1 MHGIQHNKNDV
12 EHMGVKQLI
21 SVKPLQICSIFQ
33 MLAVG
38 DFFAFVKSN
47 LKSGEDA
54 EACLNFLDTLDMTH
68 SDKTYCV
75 GMLER
80 RIKYN
85 LFTVQPSSYDEI
97 RSVAM
102 AGILFC
108 KLKIDNQDSE
118 EDTDE
123 EHSVD

>member
-1 MHGIQHNKNDV
+1 M
-12 EHMGVKQLI
+12 
-21 SVKPLQICSIFQ
+21 S
-33 MLAVG
+33 AVG

-54 EACLNFLDTLDMTH
+54 QACLNYLDTLDMTH
-68 SDKTYCV
+68 SNKTYCV

-85 LFTVQPSSYDEI
+85 LFTVQPSSTPYDEI

-108 KLKIDNQDSE
+108 KMKIDNQDSE

-123 EHSVD
+123 EGAPSVD

>member
-1 MHGIQHNKNDV
+1 M
-12 EHMGVKQLI
+12 
-21 SVKPLQICSIFQ
+21 S
-33 MLAVG
+33 AVG

-54 EACLNFLDTLDMTH
+54 QACLNFLDTLDMTH
-68 SDKTYCV
+68 SNKTYCV

-85 LFTVQPSSYDEI
+85 LFTVHLTPSSYDEI
-97 RSVAM
+97 QSVAM
-102 AGILFC
+102 AGIRFC
-108 KLKIDNQDSE
+108 RMKIDNQDSE

-123 EHSVD
+123 ERSVD

>member
-1 MHGIQHNKNDV
+1 M
-12 EHMGVKQLI
+12 
-21 SVKPLQICSIFQ
+21 S
-33 MLAVG
+33 AVG

-54 EACLNFLDTLDMTH
+54 QACLNFLDTLDMTH
-68 SDKTYCV
+68 SNKTYCV

-85 LFTVQPSSYDEI
+85 LFTVQPSSSQSLYDEI

-102 AGILFC
+102 EGILFC
-108 KLKIDNQDSE
+108 KMKIDNQDSE

-123 EHSVD
+123 EGALSSVD